1 MSATRFRYL
10 FALVAVLACASILGS
25 VSAAS
30 AASQPAR
37 PSLAAKTSV
46 RHSVSLAWSTTARTT
61 AKTSAGQFIGCSFGI
76 DKPFF
81 LTKNS
86 NKMYTS
92 GGVSTCTSPA
102 PEACKLTVEILGEN
116 GVQSVVVKQAVR
128 DWGPCSNKK
137 PLSAGP
143 FTCHVTPEKF
153 EFAGQATLQVEVNG
167 NIDSSTKGSGN
178 VAFFCQV

>member
-1 MSATRFRYL
+1 MSVTRFNYF
-10 FALVAVLACASILGS
+10 FALAAVLICASVLGS

-37 PSLAAKTSV
+37 ASATAKTSV
-46 RHSVSLAWSTTARTT
+46 RHSVNLAWSTTAR
-61 AKTSAGQFIGCSFGI
+61 AAARTSAGQFIGCSFGI

-92 GGVSTCTSPA
+92 GGVSTCTNPA
-102 PEACKLTVEILGEN
+102 PEACKLTVEILGDN
-116 GVQSVVVKQAVR
+116 GVQSVVVAQEVR
-128 DWGPCSNKK
+128 NWGPCSNKK
-137 PLSAGP
+137 PLSVGP

-167 NIDSSTKGSGN
+167 VIDSSTKGSGN

>member
-10 FALVAVLACASILGS
+10 FTLVAVLACASILGS

-37 PSLAAKTSV
+37 PSLA
-46 RHSVSLAWSTTARTT
+46 

-92 GGVSTCTSPA
+92 GGVSTCTNPA

-116 GVQSVVVKQAVR
+116 GVQSVVVAQAVR
-128 DWGPCSNKK
+128 NWGPCSNKK

-143 FTCHVTPEKF
+143 FTCHVTPGKF